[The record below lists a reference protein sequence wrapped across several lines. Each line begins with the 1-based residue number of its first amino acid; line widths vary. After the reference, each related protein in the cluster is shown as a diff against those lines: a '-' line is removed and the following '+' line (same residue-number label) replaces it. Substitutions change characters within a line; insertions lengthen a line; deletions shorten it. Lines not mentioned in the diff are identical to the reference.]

1 MFRSWGRLGRV
12 FMLELRKK
20 YDEIV
25 NFRVKN
31 FFFEFRAH
39 DFESLEQALQPPETI
54 FWTR

>member
-1 MFRSWGRLGRV
+1 MSRSWGRIYARIT
-12 FMLELRKK
+12 KK
-20 YDEIV
+20 SDEIV